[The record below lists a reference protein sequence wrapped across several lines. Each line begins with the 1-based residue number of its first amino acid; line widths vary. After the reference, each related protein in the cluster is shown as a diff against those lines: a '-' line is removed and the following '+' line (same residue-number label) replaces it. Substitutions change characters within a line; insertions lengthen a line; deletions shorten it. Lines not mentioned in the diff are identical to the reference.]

1 MLDALAS
8 YTVVKLTFRVKTQHG
23 NICLCFDSKII
34 TFALN
39 KVNILTF
46 PATRSSFPTT
56 FESNEDFLSR
66 CEKTG
71 IGELNVC
78 VKEAAKAKGERTL
91 TWQVNGFGQLENC
104 NLVGLSFYLTS
115 MAGEF

>member
-8 YTVVKLTFRVKTQHG
+8 YTVVKVTFRVKTQHG
-23 NICLCFDSKII
+23 IICLCFDSKII

-39 KVNILTF
+39 KVNIITF
-46 PATRSSFPTT
+46 PVTHSSFPTA
-56 FESNEDFLSR
+56 FESR

-78 VKEAAKAKGERTL
+78 VKAAAKVKGERTL
-91 TWQVNGFGQLENC
+91 TWQLNGFGQLENC
-104 NLVGLSFYLTS
+104 KVVGVLFYLTFI
-115 MAGEF
+115 AGEL

>member
-1 MLDALAS
+1 MLDALVS
-8 YTVVKLTFRVKTQHG
+8 YTVVKLTFRAKTQHG

-39 KVNILTF
+39 KVNIITF
-46 PATRSSFPTT
+46 PVILSSFPTT
-56 FESNEDFLSR
+56 LEGNEDFLSR

-78 VKEAAKAKGERTL
+78 VKAAAKAKGERTL
-91 TWQVNGFGQLENC
+91 TWQLNGFGQLENC
-104 NLVGLSFYLTS
+104 KVVGVLFYLTS
-115 MAGEF
+115 IAGEL

>member
-23 NICLCFDSKII
+23 NVCLCFDSKII

-39 KVNILTF
+39 KDNIITF
-46 PATRSSFPTT
+46 PVSRSSFPTT

-78 VKEAAKAKGERTL
+78 KGSNKGKDRKNFNVAAKWVWPVREL
-91 TWQVNGFGQLENC
+91 
-104 NLVGLSFYLTS
+104 
-115 MAGEF
+115 